1 VAIQVVTN
9 ALNVTDEAPPFALA
23 IIVIADAK

>member
-9 ALNVTDEAPPFALA
+9 ALKVTDEAPPFALA
-23 IIVIADAK
+23 IIVIADA